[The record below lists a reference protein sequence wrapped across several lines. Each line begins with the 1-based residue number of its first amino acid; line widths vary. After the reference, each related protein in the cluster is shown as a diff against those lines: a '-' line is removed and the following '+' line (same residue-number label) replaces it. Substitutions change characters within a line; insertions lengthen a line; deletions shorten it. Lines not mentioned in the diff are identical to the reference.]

1 MIMLPSVILG
11 RVDEFPPGTKK
22 SIRASKTRVLL
33 VNVNGTFYATQSLC
47 THLSNPLFTGKL
59 QGYHIWCDK
68 HWAAFDV
75 RDGKVIELPEGM
87 EKLEPLKTY
96 PVKVEDSKVIV
107 EVPE

>member
-1 MIMLPSVILG
+1 MPSVILG
-11 RVDEFPPGTKK
+11 NVDDFPPGTKK

-33 VNVNGTFYATQSLC
+33 VNVDGTFFATQSLC

-59 QGYHIWCDK
+59 QGHTIWCDK

-75 RDGKVIELPEGM
+75 RDGTVKELPEGM
-87 EKLEPLKTY
+87 DKIGPLKTY
-96 PVKVEDSKVIV
+96 PVRVEDSKVVV